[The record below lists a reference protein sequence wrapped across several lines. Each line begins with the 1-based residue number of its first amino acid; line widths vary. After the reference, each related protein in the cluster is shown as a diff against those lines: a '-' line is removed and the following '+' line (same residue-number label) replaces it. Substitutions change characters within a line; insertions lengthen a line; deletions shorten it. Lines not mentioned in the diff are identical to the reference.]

1 MSRVLLKNIF
11 HLVTLN
17 DSRDR
22 LNGMDV
28 LIVDNQIDKIG
39 HNIRD
44 DKAERIDCSTKL
56 VIPGLVNSHHHL
68 FQTFQRNI
76 PPVQNSPLFQWL
88 TKLYEI
94 WKYMDEETVYYSTLL
109 GCGELL
115 KTGCTTTTDHHYL
128 YPRSFKSDIPQIQME
143 TAGQIGIRFA
153 PTRGSMSRGK
163 SEGGLPPDS
172 IIQSEEDIL
181 VQSEQAIVKYHDP
194 SPLSMRQIHL
204 APCSPFSVTTELLK
218 ETAKLARKYNV
229 RLHTHLCETK
239 DEEEYCLEKY
249 GMRPLALM
257 ESVDWLGEDV
267 WYAHGIYFND
277 EELNLLA
284 KTGTGIAHCP
294 TSNMRLGSGIA
305 RVPEM
310 LKLGIPVGL
319 AVDGS
324 ASNDSS
330 DMVGEMRNALL
341 LHRVHSGADAM
352 SAQQVLQMATLKSA
366 RLLGRTDIGSIEEG
380 KAADIAIFE
389 LDRLEYTGALSD
401 PLAALIFSGINHQT
415 DMTIVNGKILVR
427 NGQLT
432 SVDER
437 EIIENGNRISK
448 KMLEKAGII

>member
-1 MSRVLLKNIF
+1 MNRILLKNIF
-11 HLVTLN
+11 HLVTMN
-17 DSRDR
+17 SSGDR
-22 LNGMDV
+22 INGVDI
-28 LIVDNQIDKIG
+28 LIEDNRIKRIG
-39 HNIRD
+39 SDISSNGT
-44 DKAERIDCSTKL
+44 ETIDCSTKL

-76 PPVQNSPLFQWL
+76 PPVQNAHLFEWL
-88 TKLYEI
+88 TNLYEI

-109 GCGELL
+109 GCAELL

-128 YPRSFKSDIPQIQME
+128 YPLAFQSDIPQLQME
-143 TAGQIGIRFA
+143 TAAQIGIRFA

-163 SEGGLPPDS
+163 SKGGLPPDS
-172 IIQSEEDIL
+172 IIQSEDDIL
-181 VQSEQAIVKYHDP
+181 TQSEEAIRKYHDP

-218 ETAKLARKYNV
+218 ETAQLARKYNV
-229 RLHTHLCETK
+229 RLHTHLCETL
-239 DEEEYCLEKY
+239 DEEDYCLEKY
-249 GMRPLALM
+249 NMRPLALM
-257 ESVDWLGEDV
+257 ESVDWLGDDV

-277 EELNLLA
+277 DELNLLA
-284 KTGTGIAHCP
+284 QTGTGIAHCP

-341 LHRVHSGADAM
+341 LHRVHAGADAM
-352 SAQQVLQMATLKSA
+352 SAPQVLEMATKQSA
-366 RLLGRTDIGSIEEG
+366 SLLGRTDIGTIEEG

-401 PLAALIFSGINHQT
+401 PLAALVFSGINHQA
-415 DMTIVNGKILVR
+415 DMTIVNGAVLVKEGR
-427 NGQLT
+427 LT

-437 EIIENGNRISK
+437 EIIENGNRISRH
-448 KMLEKAGII
+448 MLERAGIL